1 MPTPG
6 RAYQGIEDLETISK
20 NVEGAI
26 QEMNQ
31 QQQSHKRKRD
41 SPDRNGRTPRQAPT
55 PEITQRN
62 GQGTFD
68 LHRNYFSQPNNNDMN
83 SISQEL
89 ARHVANTNPNSSS
102 AAAALAAS
110 MPQLT
115 VPQPTEL
122 SFPSTNS
129 GNEEDRQIDSS
140 FDIGPENP
148 NQQSAGSPYNLG
160 AYTGANG
167 DQASTHA
174 AGGTQKPAV
183 GTDEWH
189 KVRKDNHKEVERRR
203 RETINEGINELAKI
217 VPGCD
222 KNKGAIL
229 QRGVQYITQLKDN
242 ETRNIEKWTLEKL
255 LTDQA
260 IQELSTSV
268 DKLKDEVRKAREE
281 AERWRI
287 KAEEAGVDTGDGIA
301 LGADTQRGR

>member
-1 MPTPG
+1 MD
-6 RAYQGIEDLETISK
+6 RLSK
-20 NVEGAI
+20 NVETGT
-26 QEMNQ
+26 QEINQ
-31 QQQSHKRKRD
+31 QPQSHKRKRD
-41 SPDRNGRTPRQAPT
+41 SPDRNGRIQRRGPT
-55 PEITQRN
+55 PDLAQRN
-62 GQGTFD
+62 GQAALD
-68 LHRNYFSQPNNNDMN
+68 LQRNYFASHNADDLD
-83 SISQEL
+83 SITQEV
-89 ARHVANTNPNSSS
+89 ARHVASANPTSSS

-115 VPQPTEL
+115 VPRPTEL
-122 SFPSTNS
+122 SFPTTNS
-129 GNEEDRQIDSS
+129 GNEEDRHMDSS
-140 FDIGPENP
+140 FDMAPEHQ
-148 NQQSAGSPYNLG
+148 NQQSEGGPYNLG
-160 AYTGANG
+160 VYPGANG
-167 DQASTHA
+167 EQTSTPS
-174 AGGTQKPAV
+174 AGGPPKPIV

-260 IQELSTSV
+260 IQELSASV

-287 KAEEAGVDTGDGIA
+287 KAEEAGDNMNDGN
-301 LGADTQRGR
+301 TTEVHNQRNR